1 MAQVMTPASLSMPSR
16 ELAEKCM
23 RSLGTDE
30 RLTGLKMSL
39 MGGSNPSP
47 LYTLESAADFIRIG
61 TYEEAM
67 VPNSQ
72 STVGYIDLEALAI
85 WIRDMFGD
93 QELADA
99 IDELRASG
107 EVYGVT
113 ADPARELLQTRVA
126 QCGQVLSTEG

>member
-1 MAQVMTPASLSMPSR
+1 MPSR

-23 RSLGTDE
+23 RSLGSDE

-47 LYTLESAADFIRIG
+47 LYTLEAAADFIRIG

-72 STVGYIDLEALAI
+72 STVGYIDLGALAT
-85 WIRDMFGD
+85 WIRDMFED

-99 IDELRASG
+99 IDELGASG

-126 QCGQVLSTEG
+126 QCRQVLSTEG